1 MKIQI
6 FMPVFNEADI
16 LPHTLR
22 HLHEQG
28 CAVHVIDGWSTD
40 GSYEHVSQG
49 IETIAGL
56 REILKAPMPNVTVE
70 RFPASGPDPIQ
81 NCTAILKRIEDLAAA
96 SDADWIL
103 YTDADEWRRAPA
115 ALPLNSFGAQYFK
128 EYPTLSQAV
137 EVVDEIGFSAID
149 FRVFQFYCTDG
160 TWMEPRLG
168 CELQPDGPVTHQYI
182 EPLSPEN
189 YFHHYDEADCI
200 SRIPNRKLWKNVGRV
215 QLAGGGHEVQFP
227 GMRVYPQKFTMKHY
241 PFRTPAQA
249 KAKIETRLARRR
261 MEEHAKGWGVHYD
274 QYPPGFD
281 FCWDPAKL
289 LYWKDTRS
297 PLP

>member
-1 MKIQI
+1 MKIQCY
-6 FMPVFNEADI
+6 MPCYNEADI

-28 CAVHVIDGWSTD
+28 CQVHVIEGWSTD
-40 GSYEHVSQG
+40 GSWE
-49 IETIAGL
+49 IAQNF
-56 REILKAPMPNVTVE
+56 ADSWE
-70 RFPASGPDPIQ
+70 RFPISAPDPIQ
-81 NCTAILKRIEDLAAA
+81 NCTDILKRIEDLAEQ
-96 SDADWIL
+96 SDADWII
-103 YTDADEWRRAPA
+103 YSDADEWRRS
-115 ALPLNSFGAQYFK
+115 NRTD
-128 EYPTLSQAV
+128 ETLRDGVIRADA
-137 EVVDEIGFSAID
+137 EGYNAID

-160 TWMEPRLG
+160 LWMERRVTMG
-168 CELQPDGPVTHQYI
+168 SAGPDRV
-182 EPLSPEN
+182 EPISPEEW
-189 YFHHYDEADCI
+189 FTSYDQADCI

-227 GMRVYPQKFTMKHY
+227 GMRIYPQRFTMKHY

-281 FCWDPAKL
+281 FCWEPAKL
-289 LYWKDTRS
+289 KFWKDTRS

>member
-1 MKIQI
+1 MKIQCY
-6 FMPVFNEADI
+6 MPVFNEADI

-40 GSYEHVSQG
+40 GSWE
-49 IETIAGL
+49 IATK
-56 REILKAPMPNVTVE
+56 REAFEDRVRCERPVTCE
-70 RFPASGPDPIQ
+70 RFPAAGPSPTQ
-81 NCTAILKRIEDLAAA
+81 CCTDILHRIEDLAAA

-115 ALPLNSFGAQYFK
+115 ALPLSSFGVQYFK

-137 EVVDEIGFSAID
+137 EVVDEIGYNAID
-149 FRVFQFYCTDG
+149 FRVFQFYCTDEG
-160 TWMEPRLG
+160 WRSAVGMPGEA
-168 CELQPDGPVTHQYI
+168 YFN
-182 EPLSPEN
+182 PESF
-189 YFHHYDEADCI
+189 FHYYDEADCV

-227 GMRVYPQKFTMKHY
+227 GMRVYPVKFAMKHY

-249 KAKIETRLARRR
+249 KAKIETRMARRCA
-261 MEEHAKGWGVHYD
+261 EEHAKGWGVHYD
-274 QYPPGFD
+274 QYPPGFN

-289 LYWKDTRS
+289 KFWKDTRS

>member
-1 MKIQI
+1 MKIQA
-6 FMPVFNEADI
+6 FVPVFCEADV

-40 GSYEHVSQG
+40 GSWE
-49 IETIAGL
+49 IAEQASAGC
-56 REILKAPMPNVTVE
+56 IGVTCE
-70 RFPASGPDPIQ
+70 RFPATGRDSIQ
-81 NCTAILKRIEDLAAA
+81 NCTAILKRIEDLAAE
-96 SDADWIL
+96 SDADWCL
-103 YTDADEWRRAPA
+103 YTDADEWRRAVSFDPPLRFSRSA
-115 ALPLNSFGAQYFK
+115 APQAIY
-128 EYPTLSQAV
+128 TLSQ
-137 EVVDEIGFSAID
+137 EVNRIDAMRYNAID
-149 FRVFQFYCTDG
+149 FRVFQFYCIDDG
-160 TWMEPRLG
+160 WPRCG
-168 CELQPDGPVTHQYI
+168 KMIDGVWHQ
-182 EPLSPEN
+182 EAMDPEK
-189 YFHHYDEADCI
+189 YFTRYDESDCI

-215 QLAGGGHEVQFP
+215 QLAGGGHEVTFP

-241 PFRTPAQA
+241 PFRTPEQA
-249 KAKIETRLARRR
+249 RRKMETRLARRR

-281 FCWDPAKL
+281 FTWDPAKL

>member
-1 MKIQI
+1 LKIQA
-6 FMPVFNEADI
+6 FVPVYQESDI

-40 GSYEHVSQG
+40 GCRA
-49 IETIAGL
+49 IAESFSGYG
-56 REILKAPMPNVTVE
+56 VTSE
-70 RFPASGPDPIQ
+70 RFPADGPSPTQD
-81 NCTAILKRIEDLAAA
+81 CGAILKRIEDLAAE

-103 YTDADEWRRAPA
+103 YSDADEWRRCFQ
-115 ALPLNSFGAQYFK
+115 PLM
-128 EYPTLSQAV
+128 TLADGVFMVDSMGYNAV
-137 EVVDEIGFSAID
+137 D
-149 FRVFQFYCTDG
+149 FRVFQFYCV
-160 TWMEPRLG
+160 EPFGWRG
-168 CELQPDGPVTHQYI
+168 GDCEN
-182 EPLSPEN
+182 PESYHR
-189 YFHHYDEADCI
+189 YFDETDCI

-227 GMRVYPQKFTMKHY
+227 GMRIYPVQFSMKHY

-249 KAKIETRLARRR
+249 KAKIETRIKRRNHQ
-261 MEEHAKGWGVHYD
+261 EHAAGWGVHYD
-274 QYPPGFD
+274 QYPPGFE

-289 LYWKDTRS
+289 RFWKDTRS

>member
-1 MKIQI
+1 MDAVKIQCY
-6 FMPVFNEADI
+6 MPVRNEADI

-28 CAVHVIDGWSTD
+28 CSVHVIDGWSTD
-40 GSYEHVSQG
+40 GSYEYAEGSRLWNAATPLEPQVS
-49 IETIAGL
+49 
-56 REILKAPMPNVTVE
+56 VE
-70 RFPASGPDPIQ
+70 RFPADGPDPIQ
-81 NCTAILKRIEDLAAA
+81 NCTAILNRIEHLAES

-103 YTDADEWRRAPA
+103 YSDADEWRRAPGKLRFVNDHGGDYDA
-115 ALPLNSFGAQYFK
+115 GDKLIN
-128 EYPTLSQAV
+128 AV
-137 EVVDEIGFSAID
+137 TRIDYAGWNAID
-149 FRVFQFYCTDG
+149 FRVFQFYCTDLRWNTFADYASVG
-160 TWMEPRLG
+160 GGVHDHR
-168 CELQPDGPVTHQYI
+168 V
-182 EPLSPEN
+182 SPEDFFR
-189 YFHHYDEADCI
+189 YYDEADCI

-215 QLAGGGHEVQFP
+215 CLGGGGHEVMFP

-249 KAKIETRLARRR
+249 KAKIDTRLARRR
-261 MEEHAKGWGVHYD
+261 KEEHDKGWGVHYD

-289 LYWKDTRS
+289 KFWKDTRS

>member
-1 MKIQI
+1 MERSGGGGMKIQV
-6 FMPVFNEADI
+6 FMPVRDEADI

-22 HLHEQG
+22 HLREQG

-40 GSYEHVSQG
+40 GSYE
-49 IETIAGL
+49 IA
-56 REILKAPMPNVTVE
+56 RKALWGCTVE
-70 RFPASGPDPIQ
+70 RFPADRSDPIQ

-103 YTDADEWRRAPA
+103 YSDADEWRRSHIAGEKLSDA
-115 ALPLNSFGAQYFK
+115 VLRIEYFNQYN
-128 EYPTLSQAV
+128 
-137 EVVDEIGFSAID
+137 AID
-149 FRVFQFYCTDG
+149 FRVFQFYPTAHPPFG
-160 TWMEPRLG
+160 WES
-168 CELQPDGPVTHQYI
+168 HI
-182 EPLSPEN
+182 NPED
-189 YFHHYDEADCI
+189 FFQCYDEADCI

-215 QLAGGGHEVQFP
+215 CLGGGGHEVMFP
-227 GMRVYPQKFTMKHY
+227 GMRVYPQKFAMKHY

-261 MEEHAKGWGVHYD
+261 HEEHAKGWGVHYD
-274 QYPPGFD
+274 QYPPDFD

-289 LYWKDTRS
+289 KFWRDTRS

>member
-1 MKIQI
+1 MKIQAYV
-6 FMPVFNEADI
+6 PVFNEADI

-40 GSYEHVSQG
+40 GSYEYVVPRS
-49 IETIAGL
+49 IDNPL
-56 REILKAPMPNVTVE
+56 LSVE
-70 RFPASGPDPIQ
+70 RFPADGPSPTQD
-81 NCTAILKRIEDLAAA
+81 CADILRRIEDLAAA
-96 SDADWIL
+96 SDADWRL
-103 YTDADEWRRAPA
+103 YTDADEWRRSPNPNYR
-115 ALPLNSFGAQYFK
+115 L
-128 EYPTLSQAV
+128 
-137 EVVDEIGFSAID
+137 VDHVCGVDMAGYNAID
-149 FRVFQFYCTDG
+149 FRVFQFYAVGDMWNRQEHDG
-160 TWMEPRLG
+160 K
-168 CELQPDGPVTHQYI
+168 V
-182 EPLSPEN
+182 SPEQFFR
-189 YFHHYDEADCI
+189 YFDETDCI

-215 QLAGGGHEVQFP
+215 QLTGGGHEVQFP
-227 GMRVYPQKFTMKHY
+227 GMRVYPLKFTMKHY

-249 KAKIETRLARRR
+249 KAKIETRLARRNHQ
-261 MEEHAKGWGVHYD
+261 EHAQGWGVHYD

>member
-1 MKIQI
+1 MKIQAY
-6 FMPVFNEADI
+6 MPVHNESDI

-40 GSYEHVSQG
+40 GSWE
-49 IETIAGL
+49 IAAAREAFEARLGCL
-56 REILKAPMPNVTVE
+56 RGVTVE

-103 YTDADEWRRAPA
+103 YTDADEWRRAPGTDR
-115 ALPLNSFGAQYFK
+115 LIDGVS
-128 EYPTLSQAV
+128 AV
-137 EVVDEIGFSAID
+137 DAIGFNAID
-149 FRVFQFYCTDG
+149 FRVFQFYCVDHRWNTTASYDVPG
-160 TWMEPRLG
+160 GHPIVCDNR
-168 CELQPDGPVTHQYI
+168 I
-182 EPLSPEN
+182 SPEE
-189 YFHHYDEADCI
+189 YFGYYDQADCI

-281 FCWDPAKL
+281 FTWDPTKL

>member
-1 MKIQI
+1 MKIQCYL
-6 FMPVFNEADI
+6 PCYNEADI

-40 GSYEHVSQG
+40 GSW
-49 IETIAGL
+49 
-56 REILKAPMPNVTVE
+56 EILQTFAMVSSIAADGMPITCE
-70 RFPASGPDPIQ
+70 RFPADGPSPTQD
-81 NCTAILKRIEDLAAA
+81 CAAILGRIEDLAAE

-103 YTDADEWRRAPA
+103 YSDADEWRRSPTGLTLAEHVSLIDA
-115 ALPLNSFGAQYFK
+115 N
-128 EYPTLSQAV
+128 EY
-137 EVVDEIGFSAID
+137 IAID
-149 FRVFQFYCTDG
+149 FRAFQFYCTG
-160 TWMEPRLG
+160 QVMWNIHRKQ
-168 CELQPDGPVTHQYI
+168 C
-182 EPLSPEN
+182 SPEQVFQ
-189 YFHHYDEADCI
+189 YFDEADCI

-249 KAKIETRLARRR
+249 KAKIETRLARRNQQ
-261 MEEHAKGWGVHYD
+261 EHAMGWGVHYD

-289 LYWKDTRS
+289 KYWADTRS